1 MRHHSYVLKCGPRT
15 GNCQNCSST
24 EIVVKRIAP
33 DGKTYEGYCP
43 SCGIDSFVLWSTTI
57 RLSSCLAEARPR
69 ATLHANW

>member
-1 MRHHSYVLKCGPRT
+1 MELPRLVT

-43 SCGIDSFVLWSTTI
+43 ACGIDSFGALIYDDQVVVLG
-57 RLSSCLAEARPR
+57 
-69 ATLHANW
+69 